1 MQWQYGNAAILS
13 SVLPA
18 NSVRYGTQLALC
30 VGVRKLIWH
39 DPETETKNPAIG
51 GAFLL
56 LVQVK
61 PVQPRILLFNVL
73 VIFYLLEMSFSVGVE
88 LFCKTC
94 FIYGDFASCRAPIVK
109 EAFIV
114 PGFITRFKSE
124 TWARVARVSR
134 RISVVGKQHASPGRG
149 RAPEKWA
156 YCRVFI

>member
-61 PVQPRILLFNVL
+61 PVQPRILLFNIL

-88 LFCKTC
+88 AFLQDLFYIRRFCLLPSANSQGS
-94 FIYGDFASCRAPIVK
+94 IYRA
-109 EAFIV
+109 
-114 PGFITRFKSE
+114 
-124 TWARVARVSR
+124 
-134 RISVVGKQHASPGRG
+134 RIYNSIQIRNLG
-149 RAPEKWA
+149 
-156 YCRVFI
+156 